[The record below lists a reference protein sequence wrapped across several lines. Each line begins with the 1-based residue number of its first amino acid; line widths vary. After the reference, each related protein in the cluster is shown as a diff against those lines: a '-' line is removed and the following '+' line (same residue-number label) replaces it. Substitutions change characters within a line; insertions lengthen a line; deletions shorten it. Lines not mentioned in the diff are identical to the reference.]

1 VPTAEDDF
9 ETICRAF
16 DELDAWLIN
25 GPLKNALTWITG
37 GLDYRFDSRYRSLI
51 KAAEN
56 DFDSFM
62 DAMSYEADRIAN
74 MEW

>member
-1 VPTAEDDF
+1 MLE
-9 ETICRAF
+9 
-16 DELDAWLIN
+16 
-25 GPLKNALTWITG
+25 NALTWITG
-37 GLDYRFDSRYRSLI
+37 GLDYRFDSRFRGLI

-62 DAMSYEADRIAN
+62 DAMSYEADRIAD